1 MPHERHRIHR
11 PAGAGDGHELHAGTQ
26 HHAGHRARGQPGP
39 QARAALC
46 LLGPDRLWC
55 APVRLR
61 ARVGRAAAG
70 VAAAGLG
77 REDRGRGLPAVAGLE
92 AHANRPPRAGRR
104 RAHERQLLAGRGP
117 AVHEHQG
124 LDAHAGHH
132 RRLDSWTQQ
141 PYCALRRRAARAA
154 GLYLRERPELRA
166 DGLAAARLAGRA
178 ARYRGAP
185 ALVQPRHGRRAGTD
199 RRLDA
204 DGMNATSK
212 GLWLG
217 ALGVLIFSL
226 SLPMTRLAVG
236 TPDAPQMSGVFIAL
250 GRAAVAA
257 GLSAAFLLATRAPLP
272 RRQDWWPLAIT
283 AGGVVFGFP
292 LLSSIAMRYV
302 QAVHSSVIVGVLPLA
317 TAAVGALLHR
327 QRPSSGFWLCA
338 AAGSALV
345 VAFAMLHSGDASSA
359 GAATVRWADALLLL
373 AMLC

>member
-178 ARYRGAP
+178 ARYRRAP
-185 ALVQPRHGRRAGTD
+185 ALVQPCHGRGAGAD
-199 RRLDA
+199 RRVDA
-204 DGMNATSK
+204 HGMSADRPPEGARAPSGGSESPALSAAADPGAVGERGDPVTAATK

-257 GLSAAFLLATRAPLP
+257 GMSAAFLLATRAPLP

-327 QRPSSGFWLCA
+327 QRPSPGFWLCA
-338 AAGSALV
+338 
-345 VAFAMLHSGDASSA
+345 D
-359 GAATVRWADALLLL
+359 
-373 AMLC
+373 